1 MTLFGLGLRKPHYED
16 VLSGN
21 VQLDFAEV
29 ISENFMFPGGRPLAD
44 LLAVREKCPVALHGV
59 SMSVGSAS
67 GLDRDY
73 VQRLRA
79 LVDVIDPLFVSD
91 HLCWTRVPGFSS
103 HDLLPL
109 PYTQEV
115 LDIVSNHVHAAQ
127 DILGRQML
135 LENPSAYLGFAES
148 EMPEWDF
155 LSKLCAQT
163 GCGLLLDVNNVYVS
177 ARNLGFDPA
186 DYIARFPLDRV
197 CQIHIA
203 GHSQGAGLLVDT
215 HDQPV
220 CAEVWDL
227 FETAMNRTGPVAVM
241 IERDN
246 NIPPISEL
254 LDELATA
261 RTRTD
266 AATKRGL
273 RPCI

>member
-21 VQLDFAEV
+21 VQLDFVEV
-29 ISENFMFPGGRPLAD
+29 ISENFMFAGGRPLAD
-44 LLAVREKCPVALHGV
+44 LLAVRAKCPVALHGV
-59 SMSVGSAS
+59 SMSIGSTS
-67 GLDRDY
+67 GLDHDY

-79 LVDVIDPLFVSD
+79 LVDIVNPLFVSD

-109 PYTQEV
+109 PCTQEV

-127 DILGRQML
+127 EILGRQML
-135 LENPSAYLGFAES
+135 VENPSAYLGFTHS
-148 EMPEWDF
+148 EMPEWEF
-155 LSKLCAQT
+155 LSELCART

-186 DYIARFPLDRV
+186 DYIAHFPLDRV
-197 CQIHIA
+197 RQIHIA
-203 GHSQGAGLLVDT
+203 GHSQGEDLLIDT

-227 FETAMNRTGPVAVM
+227 FETAMTRAGPVAVM
-241 IERDN
+241 IERDD

-254 LDELATA
+254 LDELAMA
-261 RTRTD
+261 RTRAD

-273 RPCI
+273 QPCI

>member
-135 LENPSAYLGFAES
+135 LENPSAYLGFIQS
-148 EMPEWDF
+148 EMPEWEF
-155 LSKLCAQT
+155 LSELCAQT

-177 ARNLGFDPA
+177 ACNLGFDPA

-197 CQIHIA
+197 RQIHIA
-203 GHSQGAGLLVDT
+203 GHSQGADLLVDT

-220 CAEVWDL
+220 CTEVWDL
-227 FETAMNRTGPVAVM
+227 FETAMTGAGAVAVM
-241 IERDN
+241 IERDD
-246 NIPPISEL
+246 NIPPIGDL

-261 RTRTD
+261 RTRAE
-266 AATKRGL
+266 AAMKRGSRL
-273 RPCI
+273 

>member
-115 LDIVSNHVHAAQ
+115 LDIVSNHVQAAQ
-127 DILGRQML
+127 EILGRQIL

-177 ARNLGFDPA
+177 ARNLAFDPA
-186 DYIARFPLDRV
+186 DYIAHFPMANVR
-197 CQIHIA
+197 QIHIA
-203 GHSQGAGLLVDT
+203 GHSQGQDVLVDT

-220 CAEVWDL
+220 CDAVWDL
-227 FETAMNRTGPVAVM
+227 FETAMTRVGPVAVM

-246 NIPPISEL
+246 NIPPIGEL
-254 LDELATA
+254 LDELAMA
-261 RTRTD
+261 RACAD
-266 AATKRGL
+266 AAAKPGL
-273 RPCI
+273 GH

>member
-1 MTLFGLGLRKPHYED
+1 MTLYGLGLRKPHYGD

-21 VQLDFAEV
+21 VQLDFVEV
-29 ISENFMFPGGRPLAD
+29 ISENFMFPGGRHVAD
-44 LLAVREKCPVALHGV
+44 LLDVRAKCPVALHGV

-73 VQRLRA
+73 VQRLRE

-115 LDIVSNHVHAAQ
+115 LDIVSHHVHAAQ
-127 DILGRQML
+127 EILGQQIL
-135 LENPSAYLGFAES
+135 LENPSAYLGFTQS
-148 EMPEWDF
+148 QIPEWEF
-155 LSKLCAQT
+155 LAQLCART
-163 GCGLLLDVNNVYVS
+163 GCALLLDVNNVYVS

-186 DYIARFPLDRV
+186 EYIAHFPMDRV

-203 GHSQGAGLLVDT
+203 GHSQGEDLLVDT
-215 HDQPV
+215 HDQSV
-220 CAEVWDL
+220 CDEVWDL
-227 FETAMNRTGPVAVM
+227 FETAMTRAGAVAVM
-241 IERDN
+241 VERDH
-246 NIPPISEL
+246 NIPPICDL

-261 RTRTD
+261 RVRAE
-266 AATKRGL
+266 AAMKRVSQH
-273 RPCI
+273 